1 MRELGTM
8 RTPVG
13 LTLAFLTL
21 TCVAQA
27 QTTSDVT
34 FETETLVIP
43 ADNGPIEIEVEIADT
58 PERRSRGY
66 MERTDIGPDDG
77 MLFVFGMSRE
87 ISMWM
92 KNTPT
97 SLDMLFVCGD
107 GTIRTIARDT
117 VPQSTDIVPS
127 NGPVPY
133 VLEVV
138 AGSSDRWGLEPGDKL
153 QSPRFS
159 DQAEGCEAA
168 PA

>member
-1 MRELGTM
+1 MRILLASLLVSVASVAVSAQGTGEV
-8 RTPVG
+8 R
-13 LTLAFLTL
+13 
-21 TCVAQA
+21 
-27 QTTSDVT
+27 
-34 FETETLVIP
+34 FETETLTVP
-43 ADNGPIEIEVEIADT
+43 ADAGPVQIDIEIADT

-66 MERTDIGPDDG
+66 MERTDIGPNDG

-107 GTIRTIARDT
+107 GTIRTIVRNT
-117 VPQSTDIVPS
+117 VPESTDIVSS
-127 NGPVPY
+127 NGAVPF

-138 AGSSDRWGLEPGDKL
+138 AGSAERWGLEPGDRL
-153 QSPRFS
+153 ESRRFS
-159 DQAEGCEAA
+159 NDASGCEAA